1 MKNFIKIAVVILALS
16 ILISC
21 TSLYEDLLDE
31 YGPSN
36 LETVA
41 KSSTTS
47 TTTKPTTSSSSE
59 SLGDDIPPVDDV
71 PEVTFSAP
79 DFTVIDMDGNEVL
92 LSSFA
97 GKPIVINF
105 WATWCGYCKQEMPD
119 FQALSEKYP
128 NVQFVMVNTN
138 DSVSSGKA
146 YIDQNGFTF
155 PVFFDTD
162 GSAAAAY
169 NVSAYPY
176 TFFINASG
184 ELVAYGRGML
194 NYEQIEKG
202 ILMITEE

>member
-41 KSSTTS
+41 KSS

-146 YIDQNGFTF
+146 YIDQNEFTF